1 MQRKNIISLNLKNFL
16 IDYIKPFA
24 YIIYN
29 QNFKK
34 FPKKLDTI
42 NVPNDIIYKFNTE
55 TKKVSWVNKT
65 TKERGRGLLRRTGY

>member
-34 FPKKLDTI
+34 LFKKKISTI
-42 NVPNDIIYKFNTE
+42 VAGENYG
-55 TKKVSWVNKT
+55 S
-65 TKERGRGLLRRTGY
+65 GHYAY